1 MVQTACYFAHA
12 DTIYSIR
19 YFIFSSISHRS
30 LQEKLVSENL
40 RKAFPD
46 KTDKELKQLEQK
58 FYHHF
63 CDYIVETIKLMHI
76 SDEEMRRRMKFEQVE
91 IIDRLF
97 AENRSI
103 IILLGHFGNWEWV
116 PSVTLWT
123 HTPDVMFAQIY
134 RPLKNKWFD
143 RFFLKLR
150 SRFGSVCIAKQD
162 TLRAILQMKRSGKPS
177 ITGFMSDQTPSPKNI
192 HHWARFLSQDSPVL
206 TGFEKIARKTDFAVL
221 YFDVEIVKRGYYKT
235 TIREIALRPNELPE
249 FEITDR
255 YTAIMEKRFS
265 GIRGHG
271 CGPTNV
277 GNTNT
282 RIFPVLDMKKS
293 LSLYS
298 TGTERI
304 YCVNFF
310 LRYVPIPMPI

>member
-1 MVQTACYFAHA
+1 MKKETLQNIVYSPLYLWFKLHAILPMRILYILSDILYFPLYYIVH
-12 DTIYSIR
+12 YR
-19 YFIFSSISHRS
+19 R
-30 LQEKLVSENL
+30 KLVSENL

-123 HTPDVMFAQIY
+123 RTPDVMFAQIY

-162 TLRAILQMKRSGKPS
+162 TNETFGQTVHYRLHVRSNPLTDKY
-177 ITGFMSDQTPSPKNI
+177 TP
-192 HHWARFLSQDSPVL
+192 L
-206 TGFEKIARKTDFAVL
+206 G
-221 YFDVEIVKRGYYKT
+221 
-235 TIREIALRPNELPE
+235 
-249 FEITDR
+249 
-255 YTAIMEKRFS
+255 
-265 GIRGHG
+265 
-271 CGPTNV
+271 
-277 GNTNT
+277 
-282 RIFPVLDMKKS
+282 
-293 LSLYS
+293 
-298 TGTERI
+298 
-304 YCVNFF
+304 
-310 LRYVPIPMPI
+310 PIPFARLSRIDRIRKNRP

>member
-1 MVQTACYFAHA
+1 MKKETLQNIVYSPLYLWFKLHAILPMRILYILSDILYFPLYYIVH
-12 DTIYSIR
+12 YR
-19 YFIFSSISHRS
+19 R
-30 LQEKLVSENL
+30 KLVSENL

-46 KTDKELKQLEQK
+46 KTEKELKQLEQK

-123 HTPDVMFAQIY
+123 RTPDVMFAQIY

-177 ITGFMSDQTPSPKNI
+177 ITGF
-192 HHWARFLSQDSPVL
+192 
-206 TGFEKIARKTDFAVL
+206 EKIARKTDFAVL

-255 YTAIMEKRFS
+255 YTAIMEKTILRNQWAWLW
-265 GIRGHG
+265 
-271 CGPTNV
+271 TNK
-277 GNTNT
+277 
-282 RIFPVLDMKKS
+282 RWKYKHEDFP
-293 LSLYS
+293 
-298 TGTERI
+298 GT
-304 YCVNFF
+304 
-310 LRYVPIPMPI
+310 

>member
-19 YFIFSSISHRS
+19 YFIFPLYYIVHYRR
-30 LQEKLVSENL
+30 KLVSENL

-123 HTPDVMFAQIY
+123 RTPDVMFAQIY

-143 RFFLKLR
+143 RF
-150 SRFGSVCIAKQD
+150 S
-162 TLRAILQMKRSGKPS
+162 
-177 ITGFMSDQTPSPKNI
+177 
-192 HHWARFLSQDSPVL
+192 
-206 TGFEKIARKTDFAVL
+206 
-221 YFDVEIVKRGYYKT
+221 
-235 TIREIALRPNELPE
+235 
-249 FEITDR
+249 
-255 YTAIMEKRFS
+255 
-265 GIRGHG
+265 
-271 CGPTNV
+271 
-277 GNTNT
+277 
-282 RIFPVLDMKKS
+282 
-293 LSLYS
+293 
-298 TGTERI
+298 
-304 YCVNFF
+304 
-310 LRYVPIPMPI
+310 

>member
-1 MVQTACYFAHA
+1 MKKETLQNIVYSPLYLWFKLHAILPMRILYILSDILYFPLYYIVH
-12 DTIYSIR
+12 YR
-19 YFIFSSISHRS
+19 R
-30 LQEKLVSENL
+30 KLVSENL

-46 KTDKELKQLEQK
+46 KTEKELKQLEQK

-123 HTPDVMFAQIY
+123 RTPDVMFAQIY

-162 TLRAILQMKRSGKPS
+162 TLRAILQMKRSGNSPASQRTARIRNHRSLHGHHGKNDS
-177 ITGFMSDQTPSPKNI
+177 QESVGMVVDSQTLEIQTRGFS
-192 HHWARFLSQDSPVL
+192 
-206 TGFEKIARKTDFAVL
+206 
-221 YFDVEIVKRGYYKT
+221 
-235 TIREIALRPNELPE
+235 
-249 FEITDR
+249 R
-255 YTAIMEKRFS
+255 YMI
-265 GIRGHG
+265 G
-271 CGPTNV
+271 
-277 GNTNT
+277 
-282 RIFPVLDMKKS
+282 KKS
-293 LSLYS
+293 PSLYS
-298 TGTERI
+298 TGMERI
-304 YCVNFF
+304 YCVNFY

>member
-1 MVQTACYFAHA
+1 MKKETLQNIVYSPLHLWFKLHAILPMRILYILSDILYFPLYH
-12 DTIYSIR
+12 IVHYR
-19 YFIFSSISHRS
+19 K
-30 LQEKLVSENL
+30 KLVSENL

-123 HTPDVMFAQIY
+123 HTPRCHVRTNISPLEKQVVRSFFPETSFPIRLRMYCQTRYVKSHLTNETFGQTVHY
-134 RPLKNKWFD
+134 RLHV
-143 RFFLKLR
+143 R
-150 SRFGSVCIAKQD
+150 SN
-162 TLRAILQMKRSGKPS
+162 
-177 ITGFMSDQTPSPKNI
+177 PSPKNI

-255 YTAIMEKRFS
+255 YTAIMEKTILRNPWAWLWTHK
-265 GIRGHG
+265 RWKYKHED
-271 CGPTNV
+271 
-277 GNTNT
+277 
-282 RIFPVLDMKKS
+282 FP
-293 LSLYS
+293 
-298 TGTERI
+298 GT
-304 YCVNFF
+304 
-310 LRYVPIPMPI
+310 

>member
-1 MVQTACYFAHA
+1 MKKETLQNIVYSPLYLWFKLHAILPMRILYILSDILYFPLYYIVH
-12 DTIYSIR
+12 YR
-19 YFIFSSISHRS
+19 R
-30 LQEKLVSENL
+30 KLVSENL

-123 HTPDVMFAQIY
+123 RTPDVMFAQIY

-150 SRFGSVCIAKQD
+150 SRFGSVCIAKQE
-162 TLRAILQMKRSGKPS
+162 
-177 ITGFMSDQTPSPKNI
+177 
-192 HHWARFLSQDSPVL
+192 ARFLSQDSPVL

-255 YTAIMEKRFS
+255 YTAIMEKTILRNPWAWLWTHK
-265 GIRGHG
+265 RWKYKHED
-271 CGPTNV
+271 
-277 GNTNT
+277 
-282 RIFPVLDMKKS
+282 FP
-293 LSLYS
+293 
-298 TGTERI
+298 GT
-304 YCVNFF
+304 
-310 LRYVPIPMPI
+310 

>member
-1 MVQTACYFAHA
+1 MKKETLQNIVYSPLHLWFKLHAILPMRILYILSDILYFPLYH
-12 DTIYSIR
+12 IVHYR
-19 YFIFSSISHRS
+19 K
-30 LQEKLVSENL
+30 KLVSENL

-143 RFFLKLR
+143 RFFL
-150 SRFGSVCIAKQD
+150 
-162 TLRAILQMKRSGKPS
+162 
-177 ITGFMSDQTPSPKNI
+177 
-192 HHWARFLSQDSPVL
+192 
-206 TGFEKIARKTDFAVL
+206 
-221 YFDVEIVKRGYYKT
+221 
-235 TIREIALRPNELPE
+235 
-249 FEITDR
+249 
-255 YTAIMEKRFS
+255 
-265 GIRGHG
+265 
-271 CGPTNV
+271 
-277 GNTNT
+277 
-282 RIFPVLDMKKS
+282 
-293 LSLYS
+293 
-298 TGTERI
+298 
-304 YCVNFF
+304 
-310 LRYVPIPMPI
+310 

>member
-1 MVQTACYFAHA
+1 MKKETLQNIVYSPLHLWFKLHAILPMRILYILSDILYFPLYH
-12 DTIYSIR
+12 IVHYR
-19 YFIFSSISHRS
+19 K
-30 LQEKLVSENL
+30 KLVSENL

-150 SRFGSVCIAKQD
+150 SRMYC
-162 TLRAILQMKRSGKPS
+162 
-177 ITGFMSDQTPSPKNI
+177 QT
-192 HHWARFLSQDSPVL
+192 
-206 TGFEKIARKTDFAVL
+206 
-221 YFDVEIVKRGYYKT
+221 
-235 TIREIALRPNELPE
+235 
-249 FEITDR
+249 
-255 YTAIMEKRFS
+255 
-265 GIRGHG
+265 
-271 CGPTNV
+271 
-277 GNTNT
+277 
-282 RIFPVLDMKKS
+282 
-293 LSLYS
+293 
-298 TGTERI
+298 
-304 YCVNFF
+304 
-310 LRYVPIPMPI
+310 RYVKSHLTNETFGQTVHYRLHVRSNPLTEKHTPLGSIPLARLSRIDRLRENRP